1 MSCHQMPVTLNLF
14 LSVAKASF
22 CPTCGIKYCQDRAQ
36 LRMAFQAS
44 SNCSHRHCVFTIDE
58 DLRHFFL
65 EDRSLLR
72 LPCFML
78 YAASFFACFIK
89 MNHVSGTLSL
99 VLFVFFIPSG
109 VLLNGIL
116 ISIALVTEGGFSDD
130 GYLAHL
136 VKHFDYT
143 LSP

>member
-22 CPTCGIKYCQDRAQ
+22 CPTCGIKYCQEQSQ
-36 LRMAFQAS
+36 LRMAFQAHP
-44 SNCSHRHCVFTIDE
+44 NCSHRHCVFTIDE

-78 YAASFFACFIK
+78 YAVSFFVCFIK
-89 MNHVSGTLSL
+89 LNHVSGTLSL

-109 VLLNGIL
+109 VLLNGTL
-116 ISIALVTEGGFSDD
+116 ISIAWLRKAAFQMT
-130 GYLAHL
+130 AIWRI
-136 VKHFDYT
+136 VKAF
-143 LSP
+143 